1 MATTLVV
8 NPGSSSRKYA
18 LYQDG
23 HSVLE
28 LRFEDTNTGFEVCT
42 QISEKQQTCNGIN
55 KAEFTDSFAY
65 VAEVVQKYLFDF
77 VDHRPLDAVV
87 VRVVAPGSFF
97 QKHAVIDDEYVA
109 ALKKREASAPLHIP
123 IILKEISAIKKQFK
137 HVLLI
142 AASDSAFHSTMPA
155 LAREYS
161 FPASDAKQF
170 DIYRFGYHGLSVS
183 SIARRIH
190 AVIGQDPDRMIVC
203 HVGNG
208 TSITAVKKGKSVE
221 TTMGFAPGTGL
232 PMGSRAGDIDN
243 AALLELMRVKH
254 WRPSEAEMYLNT
266 NGGLTGIAKESDI
279 RRLLDRRSKNDSVA
293 IHALDV
299 FAYNIQ
305 KAIAAQTVALG
316 GLDVLVLTATAV
328 VRSTELRCLILNKLT
343 HLGVQVGQD
352 RNEALVGGDGI
363 ISVRNSQVKIVVMR
377 TDEMGE
383 MSVVADTVR
392 LKLRNSQP
400 SSNKTHS

>member
-23 HSVLE
+23 NSVLE

-42 QISEKQQTCNGIN
+42 QISEKQQTCNGVS
-55 KAEFTDSFAY
+55 KTDFADSFAY
-65 VAEVVQKYLFDF
+65 VADTVQKYLFTTAN
-77 VDHRPLDAVV
+77 HRPLDAIV
-87 VRVVAPGSFF
+87 VRVVAPGTFF
-97 QKHAVIDDEYVA
+97 QRHAVIDDEYIN
-109 ALKKREASAPLHIP
+109 ALKKRETSAPLHIP
-123 IILKEISAIKKQFK
+123 VILKEIQSIKKQFK
-137 HVLLI
+137 NITLI
-142 AASDSAFHSTMPA
+142 AASDSAFHAEMPTQ
-155 LAREYS
+155 AREYS
-161 FPASDAKQF
+161 ITASDAKQF
-170 DIYRFGYHGLSVS
+170 DIYRFGYHGLSVA
-183 SIARRIH
+183 SIVHRVH
-190 AVIGQDPDRMIVC
+190 AVIGQDPEKMIVC

-208 TSITAVKKGKSVE
+208 TSITAVKSGKSVE

-254 WRPSEAEMYLNT
+254 WRPSEAEMYINT
-266 NGGLTGIAKESDI
+266 NGGLAGIAGESDI
-279 RRLLDRRSKNDSVA
+279 RRLLDRRSKNDA
-293 IHALDV
+293 KATQALDV

-305 KAIAAQTVALG
+305 KTIAAQTVALG

-328 VRSTELRCLILNKLT
+328 VRSAELRCLILRKLA
-343 HLGVQVGQD
+343 HLGIQISLD

-363 ISVRNSQVKIVVMR
+363 ISLRNSPIKIVVMR

-383 MSVVADTVR
+383 MSTVADSVR
-392 LKLRNSQP
+392 RNLSKMQ
-400 SSNKTHS
+400 K